1 MQKHCL
7 KCTEIDRFLAVEIL
21 EDLLNEDELKLES
34 LLELA
39 RSWDVELIF
48 LTNLLSIALER
59 AQKNALD
66 VSDIL
71 DKFYMLPD
79 NSGINLVID
88 ELDERFVDYMLNST
102 RSNTLNLEDE
112 LIEIRQNLGEYK
124 FVQRQ

>member
-1 MQKHCL
+1 VQKHCL